1 MSVFPRAPLSPTE
14 RGCIEA
20 KLYEHAHA
28 LLKLGIHIEL
38 TGDFRQLQ
46 AANAVACSRGGVP
59 LLPLLNPDRTAL
71 GPENA
76 FALIGRRDGVPVCT
90 IAAVIRH
97 VAVGL
102 QDALE
107 DLTLLYDPPAL
118 AEATQAWC
126 EVDADDLND
135 IRGKIM
141 MLGTLWRDPDLKQL
155 AGGSEIGDHIFA
167 LAMLHG
173 FRLYKPNF
181 AVGIIAGKTVEW
193 LGYDKEHFRR
203 FHHGLRY
210 VDPDWGY
217 TTETDRLVLVTMSR
231 ARMKAMFLGLPT
243 V

>member
-1 MSVFPRAPLSPTE
+1 MSLFPRAALSPTE
-14 RGCIEA
+14 RASVEA

-28 LLKLGIHIEL
+28 LLKLGIHLEL
-38 TGDFRQLQ
+38 TADFRQLQ
-46 AANAVACSRGGVP
+46 AANAVACRRGGVP
-59 LLPLLNPDRTAL
+59 LLPLLNPDRTTL
-71 GPENA
+71 GADNA
-76 FALIGRRDGVPVCT
+76 FALIGRRDGMPVCT

-107 DLTLLYDPPAL
+107 DLSLLYDPPAL
-118 AEATQAWC
+118 AEATDAWC

-141 MLGTLWRDPDLKQL
+141 MLGTLWRDPDLKQ
-155 AGGSEIGDHIFA
+155 AGSTEIGDHIFA
-167 LAMLHG
+167 LAILHG
-173 FRLYKPNF
+173 LKLHKPNF
-181 AVGIIAGKTVEW
+181 AAGIIAGETVEW

-210 VDPDWGY
+210 VDPAWGY

-231 ARMKAMFLGLPT
+231 ARMKAMFLGLPAI
-243 V
+243 